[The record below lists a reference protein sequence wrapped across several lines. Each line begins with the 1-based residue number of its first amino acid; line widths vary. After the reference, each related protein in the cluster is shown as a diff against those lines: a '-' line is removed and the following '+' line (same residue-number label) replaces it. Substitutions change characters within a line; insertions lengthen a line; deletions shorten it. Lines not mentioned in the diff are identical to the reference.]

1 MFTSLLVLGIASGT
15 IERIDLSD
23 NSVRTIVDDAG
34 PAPDGVVFDPGTDRI
49 YWTTMGMPDGPIP
62 APGQEPD
69 FSPRNGSVRS
79 ARLDG
84 SDQREIVATGAITT
98 GKQLAADL
106 AAGRLYWCDREGC
119 KVSRVG
125 TDGTGLTDLVVN
137 APAEDKTAECVGV
150 AVDPVEGYL
159 YWTQKGPAKGGR
171 GAILRA
177 GLDIP
182 LGETAADRSDI
193 DILWDG
199 LPEPIDLHID
209 AATATLYW
217 TDRGAEPWGNTL
229 NRAPIPRKGELG
241 TRPQIL
247 ARGFDEA
254 IGLAVDTDAGLAYVT
269 DLAGTVRAVPLDT
282 SSGATEFVVAR
293 LTGRPL
299 TGIAGIS

>member
-23 NSVRTIVDDAG
+23 NSVRTIVDDTG
-34 PAPDGVVFDPGTDRI
+34 PAPDGLVVDPGADRM
-49 YWTTMGMPDGPIP
+49 YWTTMGLPRAVSG
-62 APGQEPD
+62 GGEPD
-69 FSPRNGSVRS
+69 FSQPNGSLWS

-84 SDQREIVATGAITT
+84 SDRREVVPVGALTT
-98 GKQLAADL
+98 GKQLTADL
-106 AAGRLYWCDREGC
+106 AAQRLYWSDREGC
-119 KVSRVG
+119 RVSRVD
-125 TDGTGLTDLVVN
+125 TDGTGRIDLVVN
-137 APAEDKTAECVGV
+137 APTADKTAECVGV
-150 AVDPVEGYL
+150 AVDPDAGYL

-182 LGETAADRSDI
+182 LGETAAHRSDI
-193 DILWDG
+193 EILWDG

-209 AATATLYW
+209 PAAGVLYW

-229 NRAPIPRKGELG
+229 NRAPLPGKNEVGAHPE
-241 TRPQIL
+241 IL
-247 ARGFDEA
+247 ARGFEEA

-269 DLAGTVRAVPLDT
+269 DLAGTVRAVPLDP

-293 LTGRPL
+293 FPGRPL
-299 TGIAGIS
+299 TGIAGI